1 MVNLSRK
8 ILEELEELAQKSSVR
23 EYSGYIS
30 TSAFFK
36 AETLSEVK
44 ERVEKTLKKLS
55 ENGELISLEICS
67 GMVVDTGRESFKIAG
82 GKVYEYYHYETM
94 TSLFIRLYRI
104 EDKGKS
110 WIALY
115 IDENPHS
122 PWWAEERAENL
133 YSKVANP

>member
-8 ILEELEELAQKSSVR
+8 ILEELEGLAQRCSVR
-23 EYSGYIS
+23 EYSEYIS

-36 AETLSEVK
+36 AEVLPEVK
-44 ERVEKTLKKLS
+44 ERIEKTLKKFS

-67 GMVVDTGRESFKIAG
+67 GKVVDAGIESFKIAG

-94 TSLFIRLYRI
+94 TSLFIRLYSI
-104 EDKGKS
+104 EDRGKG

-122 PWWAEERAENL
+122 PWWAEER
-133 YSKVANP
+133 